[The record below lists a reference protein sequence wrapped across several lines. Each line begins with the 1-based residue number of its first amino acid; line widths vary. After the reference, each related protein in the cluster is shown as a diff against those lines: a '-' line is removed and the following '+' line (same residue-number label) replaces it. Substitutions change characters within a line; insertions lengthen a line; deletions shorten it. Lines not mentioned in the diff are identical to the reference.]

1 MKIGLFFSNFSGGGI
16 QRVMLTLAKGFQ
28 EAGHEVHIVVVE
40 AKGPL
45 KEDVPQGVKII
56 NLQTGQASRSIF
68 KLVSYLN
75 TEKPTV
81 LLSAQTHFNVVAIL
95 AKLFS
100 TWKGKLVLSEHI
112 TIGNMTHN
120 WKEKLFPLIAR
131 LSYRLADLVL
141 LVSEGAA
148 NHFIERTHLPASLI
162 RTIYNPFDIEKI
174 RIMAEETPHHPWFPS
189 SDSPIF
195 ISAGRLTRQKDFPT
209 LLKAFQIV
217 KAQLPNAK
225 LVILGDGED
234 RNELEKLAQELEI
247 QNSVDLPGFVKN
259 PFAMIARADAFIL
272 SSRWEGFGNVI
283 VEALA
288 CGTPVISTNCP
299 SGPAEILGNGAYGTL
314 VPVGD
319 AQSLAQAML
328 REIAVP
334 TPRNKLRDR
343 ANDFSIEKIV
353 PEYLEAFHSIGAGE
367 A

>member
-1 MKIGLFFSNFSGGGI
+1 
-16 QRVMLTLAKGFQ
+16 
-28 EAGHEVHIVVVE
+28 
-40 AKGPL
+40 
-45 KEDVPQGVKII
+45 
-56 NLQTGQASRSIF
+56 
-68 KLVSYLN
+68 
-75 TEKPTV
+75 
-81 LLSAQTHFNVVAIL
+81 
-95 AKLFS
+95 
-100 TWKGKLVLSEHI
+100 
-112 TIGNMTHN
+112 
-120 WKEKLFPLIAR
+120 
-131 LSYRLADLVL
+131 
-141 LVSEGAA
+141 
-148 NHFIERTHLPASLI
+148 
-162 RTIYNPFDIEKI
+162 
-174 RIMAEETPHHPWFPS
+174 MAEETPHHLWFPS
-189 SDSPIF
+189 AGSPIF

-234 RNELEKLAQELEI
+234 RNELEKLAQELEN

-288 CGTPVISTNCP
+288 CGTPVISTDCP